1 MASADIPVPM
11 SRFEAVATPNRKRR
25 DLAELVVGYGL
36 IFGVIWTP
44 RSFQRPLYCAAIVW
58 IAAAI
63 WRSFDGWQTWGIR
76 TANFLRSLWVVG
88 LALLAAAAA
97 VLLAARLHTLHP
109 PPGAEALIATF
120 WGYAL
125 WSLVQ
130 QFLLQ
135 DFFLLRLQRLLP
147 AGRSAVFA
155 AAGLFAFAHLPNPVL
170 TPLTFIWGFGACLLF
185 LRYRNL
191 FPLGIAHAIF
201 GICLAVAIP
210 GHVIHNMRVGLGYLT
225 YAHDHPRH
233 RSH

>member
-1 MASADIPVPM
+1 MASADMPM
-11 SRFEAVATPNRKRR
+11 SEVEDAAAPSRKRR
-25 DLAELVVGYGL
+25 DLTELLVGYGL
-36 IFGVIWTP
+36 IFIILWTP
-44 RSFQRPLYCAAIVW
+44 RDFQRPLYCAAVVW
-58 IAAAI
+58 IAAAT
-63 WRSFDGWQTWGIR
+63 WRSFDGWKTMGIR
-76 TANFLRSLWVVG
+76 TANFLRSLWVVAI
-88 LALLAAAAA
+88 ALMAAAAA
-97 VLLAARLHTLHP
+97 VFLAARLHTLHP
-109 PPGAEALIATF
+109 PPGAGALIATF

-147 AGRSAVFA
+147 TGRLAVLA
-155 AAGLFAFAHLPNPVL
+155 AAGLFALAHLPNPIL

-185 LRYRNL
+185 LRYRNI

-201 GICLAVAIP
+201 GICLAVTIP

-225 YAHDHPRH
+225 YAHDHMRH

>member
-1 MASADIPVPM
+1 MDRAAAPFTQAESLAVP
-11 SRFEAVATPNRKRR
+11 SRKRR
-25 DLAELVVGYGL
+25 DLLELLVGYGL
-36 IFGVIWTP
+36 IFAVLWTP
-44 RSFQRPLYCAAIVW
+44 RHWQRPLYCAATVW
-58 IAAAI
+58 IAATT
-63 WRSFDGWQTWGIR
+63 WLSFDGWQAMGLR
-76 TANFLRSLWVVG
+76 TANFLRSLWIVG
-88 LALLAAAAA
+88 VALLAAAAA
-97 VLLAARLHTLHP
+97 VFLAARLHTLHP

-125 WSLVQ
+125 WSVVQ

-147 AGRSAVFA
+147 TTRSAVLA
-155 AAGLFAFAHLPNPVL
+155 AAGLFAFAHLPNPIL
-170 TPLTFIWGFGACLLF
+170 TPMTFVWGLAACLLF

-210 GHVIHNMRVGLGYLT
+210 GHVLHNMRVGLGYLT
-225 YAHDHPRH
+225 YTHDHPRH